1 MCKNI
6 VIATNLNVWSISKGV
21 GAASFY
27 KTLEVYNNN
36 GFNVQLY
43 TTEKNLEIPELEN
56 VKVIELPKLKEIKSR
71 YFYALSRNLNF
82 ISYQLIF
89 LFFYLFKQKK
99 QVDVFYAYEVEF
111 VPVLGFLSKINK
123 KVLISRFQGTILA
136 PLLTKPLW
144 KLKYFPHYFSI
155 KIKSS
160 LTIMTDDGT
169 KGKDVIKSIR
179 GDDDDV
185 LFIKNGVDI
194 SKGKKSNVS
203 SNTKML
209 IEDCKLYEHNFISVS
224 RLQSWKR
231 LDRSINVFQEVLRFF
246 PNSRYIIVGDGEKKL
261 ELQKIVTDKNLDGK
275 VIFTGGLNKS
285 DINEL
290 MFNSD
295 IFLSHYELSNVGNPL
310 WEALNNDC
318 VVVTISNGDTGKV
331 IEDGISGI
339 ISTEHDYMDNVVKLK
354 KVLSTPSNINYL
366 TINGKNVLKKSV
378 TSWDDRMKAELEL
391 VTNLIKK

>member
-1 MCKNI
+1 
-6 VIATNLNVWSISKGV
+6 
-21 GAASFY
+21 
-27 KTLEVYNNN
+27 
-36 GFNVQLY
+36 
-43 TTEKNLEIPELEN
+43 
-56 VKVIELPKLKEIKSR
+56 
-71 YFYALSRNLNF
+71 
-82 ISYQLIF
+82 
-89 LFFYLFKQKK
+89 
-99 QVDVFYAYEVEF
+99 
-111 VPVLGFLSKINK
+111 
-123 KVLISRFQGTILA
+123 
-136 PLLTKPLW
+136 
-144 KLKYFPHYFSI
+144 
-155 KIKSS
+155 
-160 LTIMTDDGT
+160 
-169 KGKDVIKSIR
+169 
-179 GDDDDV
+179 
-185 LFIKNGVDI
+185 
-194 SKGKKSNVS
+194 
-203 SNTKML
+203 ML
-209 IEDCKLYEHNFISVS
+209 IEGCRLYEHNFISVS

-331 IEDGISGI
+331 IEDGVSGI
-339 ISTEHDYMDNVVKLK
+339 ISTEHDYMDNVVKIK